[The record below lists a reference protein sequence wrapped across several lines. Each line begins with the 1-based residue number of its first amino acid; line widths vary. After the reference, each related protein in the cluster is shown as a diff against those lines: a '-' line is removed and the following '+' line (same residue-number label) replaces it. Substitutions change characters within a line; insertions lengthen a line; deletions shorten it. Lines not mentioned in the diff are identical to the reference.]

1 MRKAERVFCLL
12 DQAHPVQDAGVL
24 RTGGNEVNAGGLNGT
39 MTQHVRQLYY
49 VPAYPVKAIDTTA
62 AGDCFTAAFALALS
76 QNKNWKEA
84 IEFGQKASSI
94 AVTRKGAQTS
104 IPTREEVDEMK
115 GGKM

>member
-1 MRKAERVFCLL
+1 MSNAWVTCPIQGDNNQKWLL
-12 DQAHPVQDAGVL
+12 IPHK
-24 RTGGNEVNAGGLNGT
+24 RTGPHGDIEEFFT
-39 MTQHVRQLYY
+39 
-49 VPAYPVKAIDTTA
+49 AYPVKAIDTTA